1 MTVVNSTSLITEAR
15 EGRPSGS
22 FPVVG
27 ETYPFLGGPFGV
39 FETPTVHG
47 LAWVRV
53 IQQRPDDPG
62 IDRCDILMLAAF
74 TRGQGDGGRFV
85 DALMQAYRVV
95 GVWHVGNRQLAGMLR
110 RRRFVPATLDTDP
123 FTTGYLWER

>member
-1 MTVVNSTSLITEAR
+1 MTVSNSTSLITEAR

-47 LAWVRV
+47 LAWVR
-53 IQQRPDDPG
+53 RE
-62 IDRCDILMLAAF
+62 RCDVLMLAAF

-85 DALMQAYRVV
+85 DELMLAYRVV
-95 GVWHVGNRQLAGMLR
+95 GVWHVGNQQLAGILR

-123 FTTGYLWER
+123 YTTGYLWERA